1 MKLLQLVTWLKAHP
15 LIKISA
21 LERECGIPQG
31 ALNKA
36 LNGNTAY
43 LSAKHLPKLLQVL
56 VIYGYHPKD

>member
-15 LIKISA
+15 LIKVSA

-36 LNGNTAY
+36 LNGDATF
-43 LSAKHLPKLLQVL
+43 LSEKHLPALKKALKP
-56 VIYGYHPKD
+56 YGFK